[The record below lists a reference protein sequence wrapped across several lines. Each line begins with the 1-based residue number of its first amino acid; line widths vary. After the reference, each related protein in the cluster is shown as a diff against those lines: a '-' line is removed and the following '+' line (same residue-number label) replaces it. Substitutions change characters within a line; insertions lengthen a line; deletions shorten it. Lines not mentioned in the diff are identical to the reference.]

1 VAPARHGG
9 RPGPGLVSC
18 QVMSVA
24 SQAERSPF
32 LARTQDR
39 DNAGGM
45 ARSEDAVR
53 GGERPP
59 ERDGRRLARH

>member
-1 VAPARHGG
+1 
-9 RPGPGLVSC
+9 VSC

-32 LARTQDR
+32 LARKQDR